1 MKIDAYNITVGNA
14 TDIGR
19 VREHNE
25 DYMAHF
31 ETPYGY
37 CVIVCDG
44 MGGHAAGDV
53 ASQGAVEAIK
63 HYLQDGKITKLDAA
77 SSLHNAIEFANYKL
91 REMVQQNPEFAGMGT
106 TCVMVLISKS
116 EMHMAYAGDSRVYLI
131 RDKRIRQLSK
141 DHSTIQNLID
151 TGILTEEEAKVSEKR
166 NQITK
171 AIGIFEKVGPTVTK
185 VPFMLKY
192 NDRILLCSDG
202 LTGHVESNEIQDIIN
217 VNPDVQ
223 VASMKLIE
231 TANLN
236 GGSDNITVQL
246 IHYVGSS
253 SAIRSHRPLKRI
265 LKVVAIVL
273 IIAALGFAA
282 YLKRGSLLKHEPI
295 MNEKNE
301 ASEVKKI

>member
-14 TDIGR
+14 TDVGK

-63 HYLQDGKITKLDAA
+63 HYLQDGKITKLDAT

-106 TCVMVLISKS
+106 TCAMVLISKA

-131 RDKRIRQLSK
+131 RNKRIRQLSK
-141 DHSTIQNLID
+141 DHSTIQHLID
-151 TGILTEEEAKVSEKR
+151 TGILTEDEAKVSEKR

-171 AIGIFEKVGPTVTK
+171 AIGIFEKVDPTVTK
-185 VPFMLKY
+185 TPFMLKY

-202 LTGHVESNEIQDIIN
+202 LTGHVESNEILEIIN
-217 VNPDVQ
+217 VNSDVQ

-231 TANLN
+231 KANLE

-246 IHYVGSS
+246 IHYAGSS
-253 SAIRSHRPLKRI
+253 SSIRTRRPLKKNIR
-265 LKVVAIVL
+265 LVVIVL
-273 IIAALGFAA
+273 IIFAIGFAA
-282 YLKRGSLLKHEPI
+282 YRKWGSMLKHESI
-295 MNEKNE
+295 MNEKNQS
-301 ASEVKKI
+301 SEVKKI